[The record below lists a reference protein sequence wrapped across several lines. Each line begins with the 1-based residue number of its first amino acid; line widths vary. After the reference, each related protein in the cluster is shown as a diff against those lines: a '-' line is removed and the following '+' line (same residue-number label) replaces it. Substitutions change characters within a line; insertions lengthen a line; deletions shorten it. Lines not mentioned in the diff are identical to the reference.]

1 MFEIHVE
8 DPNVDSGMVPVSW
21 CVSRALL
28 ARLAE
33 LGIKDP
39 HVLLVAA
46 PAGDRYHPSKETR
59 KLVPLTDGMAYV
71 DFRTDGP
78 NRVFAVLMFWWG
90 GIRGVDD
97 YLFAREGGAWKT
109 TLLTTDGSA
118 LSERLHKVY
127 QHGVSTCGW
136 GITELPEA
144 DTPSNDATDGWRA
157 ASSILDVIVPAGVF
171 AKPPPAWETTWV
183 NHWFRNAPI
192 DQCDYRKRRLWAYSV
207 QPPVMLAN
215 WLLRV
220 VVTLVALLAGFK
232 QVNWRPVFHLL
243 STGFEQVVESFEN
256 GNYFWPKSWGKNPVG
271 FLARCALPL
280 FSPLSLL
287 AIAGIASL
295 LAGESSPATVF
306 AKILLGAVLGI
317 PVIVAVV
324 FALAMAFSL
333 AGRAFGRYAE
343 RKIERPAEY
352 LDPETVD
359 FLACDAQG
367 GTRRTIGNVPW
378 RRRSVRLIFEASK
391 AEICRPF
398 AR

>member
-8 DPNVDSGMVPVSW
+8 DRTVQTGMVPVSW

-46 PAGDRYHPSKETR
+46 PAGDRYHPGKETR
-59 KLVPLTDGMAYV
+59 KLVPLTDGMGYV
-71 DFRTDGP
+71 EFRTDGP
-78 NRVFAVLMFWWG
+78 NRVFAVIMFWWG

-97 YLFAREGGAWKT
+97 YLFAREGGVWKT
-109 TLLTTDGSA
+109 NLLTTDGSA
-118 LSERLHKVY
+118 LSDRLHKAY
-127 QHGVSTCGW
+127 YHGDSACGW

-144 DTPSNDATDGWRA
+144 DIPSNDATKGWRA
-157 ASSILDVIVPAGVF
+157 ASSTLDVIVPAGVF
-171 AKPPPAWETTWV
+171 AKPPPAWETAWV

-192 DQCDYRKRRLWAYSV
+192 DECDYRKRRLWAYSV
-207 QPPVMLAN
+207 QPPVMLVN
-215 WLLRV
+215 WLIRLA
-220 VVTLVALLAGFK
+220 VTLFALLAGFK
-232 QVNWRPVFHLL
+232 QVNWQPVFHLL
-243 STGFEQVVESFEN
+243 STGFEQVVASFEN
-256 GNYFWPKSWGKNPVG
+256 GNYFWPRSWGKNPVG
-271 FLARCALPL
+271 FLARCSLPL

-295 LAGESSPATVF
+295 AEKSPFATVF
-306 AKILLGAVLGI
+306 AKTLIGLALGI
-317 PVIVAVV
+317 PAIVAVA
-324 FALAMAFSL
+324 FGIATAIALAGHA
-333 AGRAFGRYAE
+333 AGRYSE
-343 RKIERPAEY
+343 RKAGRHADY

-378 RRRSVRLIFEASK
+378 RRRSVRLIFQATK
-391 AEICRPF
+391 AQVCRPF